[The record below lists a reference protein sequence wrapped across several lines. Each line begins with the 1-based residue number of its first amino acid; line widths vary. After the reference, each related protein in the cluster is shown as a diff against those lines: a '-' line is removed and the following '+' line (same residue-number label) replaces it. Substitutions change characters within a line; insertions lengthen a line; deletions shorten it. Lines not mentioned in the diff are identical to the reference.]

1 MSRSIDIVF
10 VGLAITSSWGNGHAT
25 TYRSLIKGLA
35 GQGHRVLFLERD
47 LPWYA
52 HNRDAPH
59 LDYCEAQLYS
69 DLEDLRARF
78 SKRVREADAVIIG
91 SYVRDGSALCD
102 WVLEEARGV
111 RAFYDIDT
119 PVTLSGLQSGTC
131 EYLRADQIPQFDLML
146 SFTGGPTLE
155 RLESVFGARRACAL
169 YCSVD
174 VDRYRPE
181 PVSQD
186 IELGYMGTYSEDR
199 QAGLETLLKEPARRM
214 PSRRFSVAGAQY
226 PVNLLWPRNVERIEH
241 LPPRDH
247 PVFYSRQRFTVNL
260 TRAQM
265 RRAGFSP
272 SVRLF
277 EAAACGTPIIS
288 DNWPGLTE
296 LFSPREEILIA
307 EDASEVVTYLQE
319 ISPSERQSIGQA
331 ALERVLDQHSGAR
344 RALELE
350 SILGTAQRESA
361 PSNAREKDPSS
372 LASRSCATM

>member
-10 VGLAITSSWGNGHAT
+10 IGLAITSSWGNGHAT

-35 GQGHRVLFLERD
+35 SRGHRILFLERD

-52 HNRDAPH
+52 QNRDAPR
-59 LDYCEAQLYS
+59 LDYCETQLYS
-69 DLEDLRARF
+69 DAKDLRARF
-78 SKRVREADAVIIG
+78 GARVRAADAVIVG
-91 SYVRDGSALCD
+91 SYVKEGAEVCD

-119 PVTLSGLQSGTC
+119 PVTLSRLQNGTC
-131 EYLRADQIPQFDLML
+131 EYLLADQIPQFDVVL
-146 SFTGGPTLE
+146 SFAGGPMLG
-155 RLESVFGARRACAL
+155 RLESELGARRARAL

-174 VDRYRPE
+174 LEQYRPE
-181 PVSQD
+181 PVPPD

-199 QAGLETLLKEPARRM
+199 QAGLEALLKEPARRLS
-214 PSRRFSVAGAQY
+214 SRRFVVVGAQY
-226 PVNLLWPRNVERIEH
+226 PEHLLWPRNVERIEH

-247 PVFYSRQRFTVNL
+247 PLFYSRQRYTLNL

-288 DNWPGLTE
+288 DDWPGLTE
-296 LFSPREEILIA
+296 LFSPREEILIVH
-307 EDASEVVTYLQE
+307 DAGDVVACLEE
-319 ISPSERQSIGQA
+319 ISNTERERIARA
-331 ALERVLDQHSGAR
+331 ALERVAEQHSGAR

-350 SILGTAQRESA
+350 GILEAAQREVASSCALDADA
-361 PSNAREKDPSS
+361 PSK
-372 LASRSCATM
+372 ASRSFATM